1 MSENKI
7 TLYPSNW
14 LYNAGVIG
22 VLRILERREN
32 GKILEMLESEGIINS
47 LIIDKIQ
54 DLVNEKNDDL
64 PKVLEQLSS
73 WHWHFIEASF
83 NKLYGNIH
91 ELARKSIINS
101 ENSTRRNQIK
111 NQLQVKDIHYEN
123 EICEFKD
130 INDGIISLFSKAFGR
145 DATIDFE
152 QAYYSLVSLLKLKEK
167 QYVYKRTIGA
177 LFAKGGLY
185 QNKFNPKYFS
195 DIKRF
200 TDSFDMNKIMKQ
212 GNHVDRCSFCASPI
226 FEISSIASVEMN
238 DLFPSYSQFPNAF
251 WNNNENQSTQ
261 ICSLCDFFIM
271 HHHLS
276 LIKLSDYSEIFINA
290 PSFKV
295 MYELNKLV
303 KESFGSSNKSEARTK
318 REILAS
324 TVIEYTNKIQTSLGI
339 WTGMNIEIVTKK
351 KDVIEFYSLPY
362 NVIKLIT
369 DRQIASILSDLG
381 EYSIYN
387 IVLDEKYSRLIDI
400 TQKVLKLST
409 KEQLSKNEENLMKE
423 FLNNWK
429 NQKHLTATANKL
441 LKLYSL
447 IEDKLK
453 RN

>member
-1 MSENKI
+1 MNGNKI
-7 TLYPSNW
+7 TLYPTNW
-14 LYNAGVIG
+14 LYNSGVLGVIR
-22 VLRILERREN
+22 VLEKIDCNMEN
-32 GKILEMLESEGIINS
+32 NLLNDGTFLLNIDLLSIYQPQVVNEFKLTNFGLHWLLESLEEISPQPNLDVDEKAKKAWGMLFNVFYRGFFNANTQYFYNASNTSPALIEQFNNYLNS
-47 LIIDKIQ
+47 FTNQNESKTKCTFCLREANATYKNNYTSEHSKLLGTSSGDKGVPNSFWNM
-54 DLVNEKNDDL
+54 DKN
-64 PKVLEQLSS
+64 
-73 WHWHFIEASF
+73 
-83 NKLYGNIH
+83 N
-91 ELARKSIINS
+91 SIS
-101 ENSTRRNQIK
+101 
-111 NQLQVKDIHYEN
+111 
-123 EICEFKD
+123 ICD
-130 INDGIISLFSKAFGR
+130 YCSMVIISG
-145 DATIDFE
+145 
-152 QAYYSLVSLLKLKEK
+152 
-167 QYVYKRTIGA
+167 
-177 LFAKGGLY
+177 
-185 QNKFNPKYFS
+185 
-195 DIKRF
+195 
-200 TDSFDMNKIMKQ
+200 
-212 GNHVDRCSFCASPI
+212 
-226 FEISSIASVEMN
+226 
-238 DLFPSYSQFPNAF
+238 
-251 WNNNENQSTQ
+251 
-261 ICSLCDFFIM
+261 
-271 HHHLS
+271 HLS
-276 LIKLSDYSEIFINA
+276 RIKMLGNSEIFINA

-303 KESFGSSNKSEARTK
+303 KESFGSANNAEARTK

-324 TVIEYTNKIQTSLGI
+324 SVIEYTNKIQTSLGI